1 MKLTKYWFE
10 MDWGPEPVIENRYF
24 RVTAWTFEDAVFL
37 LETIIFKSG
46 KLPPTNHVTDH
57 IDVSTL
63 DADHILPNVG
73 VCTIRGIWYPQGY

>member
-1 MKLTKYWFE
+1 MKLTRYWFE

-24 RVTAWTFEDAVFL
+24 EVTAWTLEDAVFL

-46 KLPPTNHVTDH
+46 KLPCPKRVTNN
-57 IDVSTL
+57 IDVSKL
-63 DADHILPNVG
+63 DANHVLPNMG